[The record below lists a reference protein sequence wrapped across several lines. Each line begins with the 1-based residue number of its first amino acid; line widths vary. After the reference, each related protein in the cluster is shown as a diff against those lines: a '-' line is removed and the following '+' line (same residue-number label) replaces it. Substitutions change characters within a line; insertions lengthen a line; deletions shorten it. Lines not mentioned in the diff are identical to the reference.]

1 MVEKET
7 KEEKKKEEVKEEE
20 PYTIGEIATKTEEVI
35 VETKTGNAY
44 KTNVAIAMILNKL
57 DKLMKLLD

>member
-20 PYTIGEIATKTEEVI
+20 PYSLGEITTETEKV
-35 VETKTGNAY
+35 VVDRKTGKGYTQLEAS
-44 KTNVAIAMILNKL
+44 IMILNKL
-57 DKLMKLLD
+57 DKLMKLL